1 LGDIDP
7 KVASALME
15 WEHWYLLSGL
25 EWVSTDYATDWVWV
39 SLAEDAIF
47 VRLPVV
53 HGTVA
58 FGGIKG
64 SARGSNELIPPL
76 ELRLHSLDECR
87 EWERLTSGR
96 HCHVINKC
104 FDAFKDSNG
113 KCGVLHCPGLK
124 VQVVCID

>member
-1 LGDIDP
+1 
-7 KVASALME
+7 ME

-39 SLAEDAIF
+39 SLAEDAVF

-64 SARGSNELIPPL
+64 SARGLHESIPPVQL
-76 ELRLHSLDECR
+76 LL
-87 EWERLTSGR
+87 
-96 HCHVINKC
+96 
-104 FDAFKDSNG
+104 
-113 KCGVLHCPGLK
+113 GL
-124 VQVVCID
+124 ID